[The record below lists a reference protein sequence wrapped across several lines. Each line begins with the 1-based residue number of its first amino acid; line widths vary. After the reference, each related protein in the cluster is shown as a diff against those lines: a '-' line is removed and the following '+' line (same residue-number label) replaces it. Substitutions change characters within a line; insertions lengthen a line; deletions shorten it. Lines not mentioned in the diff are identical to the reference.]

1 MSKEP
6 KLSYEE
12 ARDQLVEVVRQLE
25 SGSVPLSKSMELW
38 ERGEQLAAICNN
50 APPARLTMAPAL
62 SPPRSGSRKWYHQ
75 IFRMDLPGG
84 PFRTHDAASERPP

>member
-38 ERGEQLAAICNN
+38 ERGEQLAAICNDWLDG
-50 APPARLTMAPAL
+50 AKARIDAARA
-62 SPPRSGSRKWYHQ
+62 SAK
-75 IFRMDLPGG
+75 PGG
-84 PFRTHDAASERPP
+84 DA